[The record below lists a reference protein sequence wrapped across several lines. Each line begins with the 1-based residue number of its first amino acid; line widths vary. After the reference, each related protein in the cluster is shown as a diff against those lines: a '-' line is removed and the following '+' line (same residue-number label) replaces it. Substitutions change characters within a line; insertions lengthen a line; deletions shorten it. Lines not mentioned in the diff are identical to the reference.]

1 MFTIGGELCVNA
13 MKWYGSIPASFTFIR
28 KEPLFLFTLF
38 IILRLSINNQ
48 KQLAKGVLSKSC
60 SENMQQI
67 YKRTTLLKS
76 HFGMVFSCK
85 FAACFQNTFYQGHLW
100 VAASEKSNSILSSI
114 LADWSILINMMSKHN
129 SPQLQ
134 ALSNFLCSVI
144 PELKK

>member
-1 MFTIGGELCVNA
+1 MPLHISFETLLFNSCKGGFYGFIMKDLIPLKVEVSSLIYSSEAMVCKMFTIGGELCVNA

-76 HFGMVFSCK
+76 HFGMGV
-85 FAACFQNTFYQGHLW
+85 L
-100 VAASEKSNSILSSI
+100 L
-114 LADWSILINMMSKHN
+114 
-129 SPQLQ
+129 
-134 ALSNFLCSVI
+134 
-144 PELKK
+144 